1 MARIALKG
9 QYDLVSIMVLPEVLS
24 KRKICCGKVNLVFV
38 D

>member
-24 KRKICCGKVNLVFV
+24 KRKFV
-38 D
+38 AEK